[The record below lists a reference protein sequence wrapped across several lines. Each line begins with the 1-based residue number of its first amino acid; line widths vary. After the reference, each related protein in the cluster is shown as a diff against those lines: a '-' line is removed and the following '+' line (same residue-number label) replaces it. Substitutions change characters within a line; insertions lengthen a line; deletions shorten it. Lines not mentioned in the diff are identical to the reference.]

1 MSFLVNLKD
10 RWAAFQDRRL
20 AGRAS
25 ELLLLGNGRLQALR
39 RGSEADC
46 AELSPDALAAAATRL
61 NLTPGA
67 PVILLLP
74 AGRFSTSE
82 HHFTGLPH
90 AALLQALHFQ
100 QDEYFPGMEPLVV
113 AASSSTPPSLA
124 LWMRRSELERWR
136 QALELAGLRMI
147 AVGPAI
153 LLRQYLGELDF
164 SERDPEAGV
173 EAQVDAAG
181 RLTRWSLI
189 PAPDDE
195 ETSDPAQTK
204 LPARRR
210 KKNLKVKRTDYLFL
224 QAIGRSRSGLG
235 LWFLVAALVGVSLVY
250 AIKPIV
256 EEWRLRS
263 ELEDEVAQL
272 KQQAANVLSFRGQVF
287 ELEERLKPVQAF
299 PRISIQPLLSILDKT
314 IPKDSW
320 LTRLDVDES
329 QLEIEGVSPDPSRII
344 ELLSARPEF
353 SEVAFSKAIRQER
366 RSGEGKSHF
375 GIRMQ
380 LSGIDFDA
388 WRQAVRGPDE

>member
-1 MSFLVNLKD
+1 MSFLISLKD
-10 RWAAFQDRRL
+10 RWAAYQDRRL
-20 AGRAS
+20 AGRAA
-25 ELLLLGNGRLQALR
+25 ELLLLRNGRLQALR
-39 RGSEADC
+39 RGSEAGC
-46 AELSPDALAAAATRL
+46 AGMSPDTLATAATRL
-61 NLTPGA
+61 NLPNGA

-74 AGRFSTSE
+74 AGHFSTSE

-136 QALELAGLRMI
+136 QALELAGLRLI

-153 LLRQYLGELDF
+153 LLRQHLGEPDF
-164 SERDPEAGV
+164 TERDREAEV
-173 EAQVDAAG
+173 EAQIDAAG
-181 RLTRWSLI
+181 RLTRWSLV
-189 PAPDDE
+189 PASDGDE
-195 ETSDPAQTK
+195 TADQAGIQ

-210 KKNLKVKRTDYLFL
+210 KGLKIKRTDYLFL
-224 QAIGRSRSGLG
+224 QDIGRSRSGLG
-235 LWFLVAALVGVSLVY
+235 LWFLVAALVVVALFY
-250 AIKPIV
+250 AIMPIV

-263 ELEDEVAQL
+263 ELEGEVAAL
-272 KQQAANVLSFRGQVF
+272 KQQAANVLSFRGKVF
-287 ELEERLKPVQAF
+287 ELEEKLKPVQAF
-299 PRISIQPLLSILDKT
+299 PRISIKPLLTILDKT

-320 LTRLDVDES
+320 LTRLEVDES
-329 QLEIEGVSPDPSRII
+329 QMEIEGVSPDPSRII